1 MIDSIYFEDSI
12 AQHPRTKEFFKRFPQ
27 ATQIPCSNYKEV
39 FNPSGQSFRIQKKNP
54 ALILAEK
61 KGNFALPIPETY
73 GIGGKRNFYFSHLLN
88 CLYDCRYCFL
98 QGMYPSAH
106 YVLFVNY
113 EDFLDDLEAKTKE
126 DSNQPSWFFSGYDCD
141 SLALDGVS
149 HFVKS
154 FLPFFQKN
162 HSAYLELRTKSVN
175 IKPLLESTPIDNVI
189 TAFSFTPQEI
199 SSQLEHGVPSVKSRI
214 QSMKKLTDQGWQVGL
229 RIDPLIDCEDFTE
242 RYQRLFKDI
251 FSHIPHDK
259 IHSVSFGTFR
269 MPTTFFKKIEK
280 LYPEEKL
287 FAGRLENRSGT
298 LAYRQEIEKERK
310 GTCLK
315 LLLTH
320 IDRDK
325 LFNCETASSTG
336 T

>member
-1 MIDSIYFEDSI
+1 MIDSIYFEEGV
-12 AQHPRTKEFFKRFPQ
+12 AQHPRTKEFFERFPQ

-39 FNPSGQSFRIQKKNP
+39 FNPSGQNFRLQKKNP

-113 EDFLDDLEAKTKE
+113 EDFLVDLEVKTKE
-126 DSNQPSWFFSGYDCD
+126 DTNQPAWFFSGYDCD

-149 HFVKS
+149 HFVNS

-162 HSAYLELRTKSVN
+162 QSAHLELRTKSVN
-175 IKPLLESTPIDNVI
+175 IKPLLQSTPLDNVI

-199 SSQLEHGVPSVKSRI
+199 STQLEHGVPSVKSRI
-214 QSMKKLTDQGWQVGL
+214 QSMKKLTEQGWQVGL
-229 RIDPLIDCEDFTE
+229 RIDPLIDCEDFTS

-251 FSHIPHDK
+251 FSHIPQDK

-269 MPTTFFKKIEK
+269 MPTTFFKKMEK
-280 LYPEEKL
+280 LHPEEKL

-298 LAYRQEIEKERK
+298 LAYRQEIEQERK
-310 GTCLK
+310 ATCLK

-325 LFNCETASSTG
+325 IFNCETASSTSI
-336 T
+336 

>member
-1 MIDSIYFEDSI
+1 MIDSIYFEESI
-12 AQHPRTKEFFKRFPQ
+12 AQHPRTKGFFKRFPQ
-27 ATQIPCSNYKEV
+27 ATHIPCTNYKEV
-39 FNPSGQSFRIQKKNP
+39 FNPSGQSFRLQKKNP

-61 KGNFALPIPETY
+61 KSNFALPIPETY

-113 EDFLDDLEAKTKE
+113 EDFLADLEAKTKE
-126 DSNQPSWFFSGYDCD
+126 NSYEPAWFFSGYDCD

-149 HFVKS
+149 HFVNS

-162 HSAYLELRTKSVN
+162 RSAYLELRTKSVN
-175 IKPLLESTPIDNVI
+175 IKPLLQNTPLDNVI

-199 SSQLEHGVPSVKSRI
+199 STQLEHGVPSVKSRI

-229 RIDPLIDCEDFTE
+229 RIDPLIDCEDFTS

-251 FSHIPHDK
+251 FYHIPQDK
-259 IHSVSFGTFR
+259 IHSVSLGTFR
-269 MPTTFFKKIEK
+269 MPTTFFKKMEK

-298 LAYRQEIEKERK
+298 LAYRQEIEQERK
-310 GTCLK
+310 GICLK

-325 LFNCETASSTG
+325 IYNCETASSTS